1 MSTTRF
7 TITNTIIEGNA
18 QYLSVPGSIQ
28 YSYTF
33 IRYLADP
40 ALDTLTSVKVN
51 GNTISSLIGTA
62 RDQVY
67 DLNGKTLTQI
77 NNKLVL
83 EFPTPVY
90 PAPYNASSCLIAK
103 DTSIGAN
110 GKVLIVANYA
120 KQIPPITYSQV
131 PSTIV
136 LEFSS
141 TSGSGPSFYDI
152 TPYTTP
158 GSPPSNG
165 SEVFVGANLS
175 L

>member
-51 GNTISSLIGTA
+51 GNTISSLVGTS
-62 RDQVY
+62 RDQIY

-83 EFPTPVY
+83 EFPAPVY
-90 PAPYNASSCLIAK
+90 PTPYTASSWLIVK

-110 GKVLIVANYA
+110 GRAIVGMNTS
-120 KQIPPITYSQV
+120 KHVPPVAYSQT
-131 PSTIV
+131 PSIIV

-141 TSGSGPSFYDI
+141 LSGSGPIFYDI

-165 SEVFVGANLS
+165 SDVFVGANIS